1 MSSLYRG
8 IYDLLQTS
16 AVKDEL
22 STNDESLIAD
32 FERLSVENSHERL
45 VEALTEQ
52 LSQVLAAVGEGERLS
67 DNEKLMAQVDLLNSL
82 LQHARHQIRE
92 GTAETIIDEI
102 VNPPKCLRSIY
113 REGEQPELPHISL
126 SQPWLF
132 TAGKD
137 SPALLNELIAE
148 LSSCNHVDIL
158 VSFITVSG
166 VRKIHDVLK
175 QITATDATGKSKTS
189 IRVLT
194 TTYIGATEKNALD
207 ILAKLPNCEVRVSL
221 DGRRTRLHAKAWI
234 FERKTGFGSAYVGSA
249 NLSGAALMGGLE
261 WTVKFTERG
270 QENLYSR
277 AKAHFETLWED
288 GEFQPYD
295 PNNSQHVAALKD
307 ALSRESGG
315 KNLSEHVITTFFD
328 ITPKPFQA
336 DILEQLDNERAH
348 GRFKNLLVAAT
359 GTGKTVM
366 AAFDY
371 RRVCELEKGQPRLL
385 FIAHREEILSQSLT
399 TYRQI
404 LKDANFGDLL
414 TGRHEPEQYDHLFA
428 TVQSLRSKKL
438 LERYPANHWQV
449 VVVDECHHI
458 AAKSFDE
465 VISRVD
471 PRYLLGLTATPE
483 RADNKN
489 ILAYFD
495 CRPDGSPSVQMRLWN
510 ALDQQLLAPFEYYA
524 CDDGEDYRQVNWK
537 NGDGRSDLHNILSD
551 NDARAQNVVRAWDE
565 VVNNIRHSRALAFCV
580 DVDHARFMT
589 RKFNDLGIPA
599 ALIYGESSSEER
611 ASLPKKLANKEINVI
626 VTVDLYNEGI
636 DLPFVDTLL
645 LLRPTQSVTLFQQQ
659 IGRGLRLHPEKES
672 CLVLDFVGQ
681 HRAGFR
687 FDILYGALTGLTRKE
702 VYDGVQNGFGKL
714 PSGCYLQLQKEAR
727 ESILGSLRQAINQ
740 RWDQLRNELNH
751 FARIKGSNTVLL
763 SEFISEQQ
771 LELTDI
777 YRGNGNNTGW
787 TNLKRAANLIAGDAT
802 EQETYLSK
810 RFMSLLHIDD
820 PEYLWLIEKAT
831 NRKEQIEWTDRA
843 KQYAQMLAY
852 QVDYQNERVVSG
864 IDFIDSL
871 HTEPETLNELN
882 ELARILDARTNYVF
896 DSLPGLEHTPLK
908 LHASY
913 QIREILTA
921 VGFLNEQERRV
932 FREGVLRFQD
942 KKLELLFV
950 TLDKADA
957 VHEGVAYNDYAIS
970 REKFHWQSQN
980 TASASTPTG
989 HRYIESGTNG
999 WQFQLF
1005 VRENKQSA
1013 YKACGPVTFID
1024 SHGERPMNITW
1035 ELKNKLPTRLYQA
1048 FSVLR

>member
-1 MSSLYRG
+1 MSDLYRG
-8 IYDLLQTS
+8 LYDLLQTS
-16 AVKDEL
+16 AVQKEL
-22 STNDESLIAD
+22 STQDESLVAD
-32 FERLSVENSHERL
+32 LEKLSVESSHERL
-45 VEALTEQ
+45 VDALTEQ
-52 LSQVLAAVGEGERLS
+52 LSQLLAAVGEGERLS
-67 DNEKLMAQVDLLNSL
+67 DNDKLLAQVDLLNNL
-82 LQHARHQIRE
+82 LKHARQQLKE
-92 GTAETIIDEI
+92 NTAEALIDEI
-102 VNPPKCLRSIY
+102 AAPPRVLRSIY
-113 REGEQPELPHISL
+113 RQGEQPDLPQIGL

-137 SPALLNELIAE
+137 SPALLNELISE
-148 LSSCNHVDIL
+148 LSSCDHVDIL

-175 QITATDATGKSKTS
+175 QITAADAEGHSKTS

-207 ILAKLPNCEVRVSL
+207 MLARLPNCEVRVSL
-221 DGRRTRLHAKAWI
+221 DGRRTRLHAKAWM

-261 WTVKFTERG
+261 WTVKFTEHG
-270 QENLYSR
+270 QQNLYAR

-295 PNNSQHVAALKD
+295 PNDSQHVAALRD

-315 KNLSEHVITTFFD
+315 KALPEHVTITFFD

-371 RRVCELEKGQPRLL
+371 RRICEREKGQPRLL
-385 FIAHREEILSQSLT
+385 FIAHREEILSQSLN

-414 TGRHEPEQYDHLFA
+414 TGRHEPKQYDHVFA
-428 TVQSLRSKKL
+428 TVQSVRSQKL

-458 AAKSFDE
+458 AAQSFDE
-465 VISRVD
+465 VVSRAE
-471 PRYLLGLTATPE
+471 PKYLLGLTATPE

-495 CRPDGSPSVQMRLWN
+495 ARPDGSPSVQMRLWN

-524 CDDGEDYRQVNWK
+524 CDDGQDYRKVNWK
-537 NGDGRSDLHNILSD
+537 NGDGRSDLHDILSA
-551 NDARAQNVVRAWDE
+551 NDARARNVVRAWDE
-565 VVNNIRHSRALAFCV
+565 VVNNIKESRALAFCV

-589 RKFNDLGIPA
+589 KKFNEANIPA
-599 ALIYGESSSEER
+599 ALIYGESSREER
-611 ASLPKKLANKEINVI
+611 VSLPRKLANKEINVL
-626 VTVDLYNEGI
+626 VTVDLYNEGV

-672 CLVLDFVGQ
+672 CLVLDFIGQ

-687 FDILYGALTGLTRKE
+687 FDVLYSAITGLTRKE
-702 VYDGVQNGFGKL
+702 VYDGVNNGFGKL

-727 ESILGSLRQAINQ
+727 ESILGSLQQAINQ

-751 FARIKGSNTVLL
+751 FARIKGNNNVSL

-771 LELTDI
+771 LELTDV

-787 TNLKRAANLIAGDAT
+787 TNLKRAAQLIAGDAT
-802 EQETYLSK
+802 EQGTYLSK

-820 PEYLWLIEKAT
+820 SDYLQLIQKAT
-831 NRKEQIEWTDRA
+831 SGDLSDAWTISD

-852 QVDYQNERVVSG
+852 QIDHQNERVGSG
-864 IDFIDSL
+864 VEFIEAL
-871 HTEPETLNELN
+871 KQEPEALTELN
-882 ELARILDARTNYVF
+882 ELARLLDARTNYVF
-896 DSLPGLEHTPLK
+896 ETVPGLEDTPLK

-980 TASASTPTG
+980 TASPNTPTG
-989 HRYIESGTNG
+989 RRYIESNTNG

-1013 YKACGPVTFID
+1013 YKACGPVTFIS
-1024 SHGERPMNITW
+1024 SHGERPMNVTW
-1035 ELKNKLPTRLYQA
+1035 KLENKLPTRLYQS
-1048 FSVLR
+1048 FNILR

>member
-1 MSSLYRG
+1 MSNLHRG

-16 AVKDEL
+16 AVENEL
-22 STNDESLIAD
+22 STYDDNLVAELENLSL
-32 FERLSVENSHERL
+32 ENSHERL
-45 VEALTEQ
+45 VEALSEQ
-52 LSQVLAAVGEGERLS
+52 LSRLLAAVGEGKKLTE
-67 DNEKLMAQVDLLNSL
+67 NEKLSQQVELLNSL
-82 LQHARHQIRE
+82 LQHSRKQLKEHK
-92 GTAETIIDEI
+92 AEAIIDEFI
-102 VNPPKCLRSIY
+102 SPPKVLRSVY
-113 REGEQPELPHISL
+113 RRGEKPELPQIGL
-126 SQPWLF
+126 AQPWLF

-137 SPALLNELIAE
+137 SPALLHELIAE
-148 LSSCNHVDIL
+148 LSSSDHIDIL

-166 VRKIHDVLK
+166 VRKIYDVLK
-175 QITATDATGKSKTS
+175 QITATDAQGNSKTS

-207 ILAKLPNCEVRVSL
+207 MLARLPNCEVRVSL
-221 DGRRTRLHAKAWI
+221 DGRRTRLHAKAWM

-270 QENLYSR
+270 QHNLYSR

-295 PNNSQHVAALKD
+295 PNDIEHVAALKE

-315 KNLSEHVITTFFD
+315 RNLPDHITTTFFD
-328 ITPKPFQA
+328 ITAKPFQA

-348 GRFKNLLVAAT
+348 GRYKNLLVAAT

-371 RRVCELEKGQPRLL
+371 RRICEYEKGRPRLL

-404 LKDANFGDLL
+404 LKDANFGDLM
-414 TGRHEPEQYDHLFA
+414 TGRHDPNQYDHLFA
-428 TVQSLRSKKL
+428 TVQSIRSRKL
-438 LERYPANHWQV
+438 LDRYPDSHWQV

-458 AAKSFDE
+458 AARSFDE
-465 VISRVD
+465 VVSRVE
-471 PRYLLGLTATPE
+471 PKYLLGLTATPE
-483 RADNKN
+483 RGDNNN
-489 ILAYFD
+489 ILSYFD

-524 CDDGEDYRQVNWK
+524 CDDGQDYRQVNWK
-537 NGDGRSDLHNILSD
+537 NGDGRNDLSDILSE
-551 NDARAQNVVRAWDE
+551 NDVRARNVVRAWDE
-565 VVNNIRHSRALAFCV
+565 VVNNIRDSRALAFCV
-580 DVDHARFMT
+580 DVNHARFMT
-589 RKFNDLGIPA
+589 KKFNDAGIPA
-599 ALIYGESSSEER
+599 ALIYGESSHDER
-611 ASLPKKLANKEINVI
+611 TSLPRKLESKEINVL
-626 VTVDLYNEGI
+626 VTVDLYNEGV

-687 FDILYGALTGLTRKE
+687 FDVLYGAITGLTRKE
-702 VYDGVQNGFGKL
+702 VFDGVQNGFGKL

-751 FARIKGSNTVLL
+751 FARIKGSNNVSLP
-763 SEFISEQQ
+763 EFLNEQQ

-777 YRGNGNNTGW
+777 YRGSGNNTGW
-787 TNLKRAANLIAGDAT
+787 TNLKRAASLIAGDAT
-802 EQETYLSK
+802 DEEVYFSK
-810 RFMSLLHIDD
+810 RFIGLLHIDD
-820 PEYLWLIEKAT
+820 PDYLHCLKEATSKIES
-831 NRKEQIEWTDRA
+831 IEWNDKA

-852 QVDYQNERVVSG
+852 QVDYQNERVGSG
-864 IDFIDSL
+864 VDFIHRL
-871 HTEPETLNELN
+871 HKEPEAAKELN
-882 ELARILDARTNYVF
+882 QLASLLDAKTNYVF
-896 DSLPGLEHTPLK
+896 EPLPGLENTLLK
-908 LHASY
+908 LHSSY

-921 VGFLNEQERRV
+921 VGFLNEDERKV
-932 FREGVLRFQD
+932 FREGVLRFQNQ
-942 KKLELLFV
+942 KLELLFV

-980 TASASTPTG
+980 TASPHTPTG
-989 HRYIESGTNG
+989 KRYIESDTNG

-1013 YKACGPVTFID
+1013 YKACGPVKFID

-1035 ELKNKLPTRLYQA
+1035 QLEHKLPTRLYQA

>member
-22 STNDESLIAD
+22 STHDESLIAD
-32 FERLSVENSHERL
+32 FEKLSVENSHERL

-92 GTAETIIDEI
+92 RTAETIIDEI
-102 VNPPKCLRSIY
+102 VNPPKFLRSIY
-113 REGEQPELPHISL
+113 RKGEQPELPHISL

-137 SPALLNELIAE
+137 SPALLNELITE
-148 LSSCNHVDIL
+148 LSSCDHVDIL

-166 VRKIHDVLK
+166 VRKIYDVLK
-175 QITATDATGKSKTS
+175 QITATDAEGHSKSS

-207 ILAKLPNCEVRVSL
+207 MLARLPNCEVRVSL
-221 DGRRTRLHAKAWI
+221 DGRRTRLHAKAWM

-261 WTVKFTERG
+261 WTVKFTQHG
-270 QENLYSR
+270 QHNLYSR

-288 GEFQPYD
+288 GEFQSYD
-295 PNNSQHVAALKD
+295 PNNNQHVAALKD

-315 KNLSEHVITTFFD
+315 KNLPEHVITTFFD

-465 VISRVD
+465 VISRVA

-599 ALIYGESSSEER
+599 ALIYGESSREER
-611 ASLPKKLANKEINVI
+611 ASLPKKLASKEINVI

-687 FDILYGALTGLTRKE
+687 FDVLYGALTGLTRKE

-751 FARIKGSNTVLL
+751 FSRIKGSNTVFL

-820 PEYLWLIEKAT
+820 PEYLRLIEKAT

-871 HTEPETLNELN
+871 HTEPEALNELN

-896 DSLPGLEHTPLK
+896 DSLPGLENTPLK

-921 VGFLNEQERRV
+921 VGFLNEKERRL

-989 HRYIESGTNG
+989 HRYIESGSNG
-999 WQFQLF
+999 WQFQIF
-1005 VRENKQSA
+1005 IRENKQSA

>member
-1 MSSLYRG
+1 MSNFYRG

-16 AVKDEL
+16 AVKDGL
-22 STNDESLIAD
+22 SEQDGHLVSDLENLSL
-32 FERLSVENSHERL
+32 EVSHNRL
-45 VEALTEQ
+45 VESLSEQ
-52 LSQVLAAVGEGERLS
+52 LSRVLAAVGEGEKLT
-67 DNEKLMAQVDLLNSL
+67 DNEKLSQQVELLNGL
-82 LQHARHQIRE
+82 LQHARSTLKE
-92 GTAETIIDEI
+92 ETAAEIIDEFI
-102 VNPPKCLRSIY
+102 SPPQVLRSLY
-113 REGEQPELPHISL
+113 RKGEQPELPQIGL
-126 SQPWLF
+126 AQPWLF

-137 SPALLNELIAE
+137 SPALLNELISE

-166 VRKIHDVLK
+166 VRKIHDFLK
-175 QITATDATGKSKTS
+175 QITATDANGRSKTS

-207 ILAKLPNCEVRVSL
+207 MLANLPNCEVRVSL

-295 PNNSQHVAALKD
+295 PNDRDHVD
-307 ALSRESGG
+307 ALEQALIRESGG
-315 KNLSEHVITTFFD
+315 KYSLEHVTTTFFD
-328 ITPKPFQA
+328 ITPKPFQS

-348 GRFKNLLVAAT
+348 GRYKNLLVAAT

-371 RRVCELEKGQPRLL
+371 RRICEQEKGRPRLL
-385 FIAHREEILSQSLT
+385 FVAHREEILSQSLT

-404 LKDANFGDLL
+404 LKDSNFGDLL
-414 TGRHEPEQYDHLFA
+414 TGRHKPQQYDHLFA
-428 TVQSLRSKKL
+428 TIQSLRSQEI
-438 LERYPANHWQV
+438 LERFPENHWQV

-458 AAKSFDE
+458 TAQSFDD
-465 VISRVD
+465 VVSRMQ

-489 ILAYFD
+489 VLAYFD
-495 CRPDGSPSVQMRLWN
+495 SRPDGSPSVQMRLWN

-524 CDDGEDYRQVNWK
+524 CDDGQDYRDVNWA
-537 NGDGRSDLHNILSD
+537 NGDGRTDLHNILSE
-551 NDARAQNVVRAWDE
+551 NDVRARNVIRAWSE
-565 VVNNIRHSRALAFCV
+565 VVNTVSDSRALAFCV
-580 DVDHARFMT
+580 DVEHARFMT
-589 RKFNDLGIPA
+589 QQFNKAGISA
-599 ALIYGESSSEER
+599 ALIYGESSRDER
-611 ASLPKKLANKEINVI
+611 VSLPKKLANKEINVL
-626 VTVDLYNEGI
+626 VTVDLYNEGV

-687 FDILYGALTGLTRKE
+687 FDVLYGSITGLTRSE
-702 VYDGVQNGFGKL
+702 VFDGVKNGFGKL
-714 PSGCYLQLQKEAR
+714 PSGCYLQLQKQAR
-727 ESILGSLRQAINQ
+727 ESVLGSLREAINQ
-740 RWDQLRNELNH
+740 RWNQLRNELNH
-751 FARIKGSNTVLL
+751 FARIKGRSQVGL
-763 SEFISEQQ
+763 SEFLTEQQ

-777 YRGNGNNTGW
+777 YRGSGNKTGW
-787 TNLKRAANLIAGDAT
+787 TNLQRAAQLLQGEGNDV
-802 EQETYLSK
+802 ETYFSR
-810 RFMSLLHIDD
+810 RFISLLHIDD
-820 PEYLWLIEKAT
+820 PEYLQFIQRVSEANQPANLNQRE
-831 NRKEQIEWTDRA
+831 

-852 QVDYQNERVVSG
+852 QIDGQNSQVGSG
-864 IDFIDSL
+864 KTFIQRL
-871 HTEPETLNELN
+871 HDESEACGELDQ
-882 ELARILDARTNYVF
+882 LSRYLDAKTNYVF
-896 DSLPGLEHTPLK
+896 HDLPGLEDTALK

-921 VGFLNEQERRV
+921 VGFLSEDHRAPFQA
-932 FREGVLRFQD
+932 GVLRLQD
-942 KKLELLFV
+942 RKVELLFV

-957 VHEGVAYNDYAIS
+957 LHEGVAYNDYAVS
-970 REKFHWQSQN
+970 RDKFHWQSQN
-980 TASASTPTG
+980 TASSNTPTG
-989 HRYIESGTNG
+989 RRYIESDSNG

-1005 VRENKQSA
+1005 VRENKQKA

-1024 SHGERPMNITW
+1024 SHGERPMNIIW